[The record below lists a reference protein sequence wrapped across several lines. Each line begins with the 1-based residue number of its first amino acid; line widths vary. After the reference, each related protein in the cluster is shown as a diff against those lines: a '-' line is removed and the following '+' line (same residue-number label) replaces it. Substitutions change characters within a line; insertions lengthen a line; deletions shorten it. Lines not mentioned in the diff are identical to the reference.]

1 MVCSWEMALG
11 PAHSWTDGHRSTR
24 RNEKGKP
31 RRRPPFQRK
40 GTACVAAACQ
50 NADQNMSPQRMSV
63 CASPEVVYEA
73 VPADDAMPDGL
84 EVEVVV
90 AAC

>member
-1 MVCSWEMALG
+1 MTCGVFLADGIG
-11 PAHSWTDGHRSTR
+11 PRTQI
-24 RNEKGKP
+24 NKKEKGKP
-31 RRRPPFQRK
+31 RGRPFQRK
-40 GTACVAAACQ
+40 GAACVAAACQ